1 MQPALPPVIVRRL
14 WQLMVAAGV
23 IATALYVL
31 FPDTLISNVAFVALG
46 IATVAA
52 CFLGPRRWGAEPPT
66 AWLLMGAGALTFLIG
81 VLIRPTVTEQ
91 SMPWPLVADVFSF
104 SGYVLLGVFLAML
117 LRQRQSLDRH
127 AVLDGLIVTL
137 AVGMTTT
144 LTLAIPAATTTGR
157 PALVSLIQ
165 GTYPLFDVIVLL
177 LIVNLTFTAKSWPL
191 SLVALIGTM
200 VMMFAGDFAYAVAG
214 VGGKIYTDPIYNV
227 PYLLAYTALGVAA
240 LHPSVV
246 EMSRAAKAPVQEW
259 GWQRLTMLAPA
270 LLLPPVMLLTNRTK
284 TAEARVLVAVISAL
298 VVSLLLHRA
307 TSAVE
312 AQVAAQLRSEH
323 QATHDPL
330 TSLPNR
336 VSISAE
342 IERLVT
348 IVDPEGHDRVW
359 VYMLDL
365 DGFKWVND
373 SWGHDTGDQLV
384 IEVGRRLRHAVAAN
398 IPVARV
404 GGDEFL
410 LAFVGE
416 KGGALHLVD
425 DIRGCFARPFPVR
438 DTEVVISASIGI
450 SHAAGDAARAAVTA
464 EALMRD
470 ADTAMYRAKGEGPGR
485 SSIFDTS
492 MHDQV
497 RERIELEVALRQAL
511 AEGQLR
517 VHYQPLV
524 RLETGIPIG
533 AEALVRWEHPER
545 GAIPPMTFIPIAE
558 DAGLIGSIGTWV
570 RQEALRQLGVWRSEG
585 VVGDDF
591 YLSINVSPR
600 QLSEPELPLIVSGE
614 MLRYGVPAHCV
625 ALEMTESVMVDG
637 SSVTA
642 RVLFEL
648 RELGVK
654 LLIDDFGTGFS
665 ALGYLRRFPV
675 TGVKIDRSF
684 VIGLGVNVEDDEI
697 VRAVVAMSHALGLT
711 VIAEGVET
719 PLQRDALWAVGVVNG
734 QGWLWGAAVPAS
746 EFADRWRRSVIAG
759 PVPEVPA
766 ISASAYE
773 NAYGRHRRPE

>member
-1 MQPALPPVIVRRL
+1 VQPALPLPPVLIRRL
-14 WQLMVAAGV
+14 WQLMAAGGV
-23 IATALYVL
+23 LATALYTV
-31 FPDTLISNVAFVALG
+31 FPGTLISNLSFLALG

-81 VLIRPTVTEQ
+81 VMIRPTVTEQ
-91 SMPWPLVADVFSF
+91 DMPWPLVADVFSF

-117 LRQRQSLDRH
+117 LRQRSSLDRH

-137 AVGMTTT
+137 SVGVATT
-144 LTLAIPAATTTGR
+144 LLLALPAAATPGR
-157 PALVSLIQ
+157 PALLSLVQ

-177 LIVNLTFTAKSWPL
+177 LIVNLTFTAKNWPF
-191 SLVALIGTM
+191 SLAVLISTM
-200 VMMFAGDFAYAVAG
+200 LLMLTGDFLYAIAG
-214 VGGKIYTDPIYNV
+214 AAGQIYADPSYNV
-227 PYLLAYTALGVAA
+227 PFLLAYTALGVSA

-246 EMSRAAKAPVQEW
+246 EMSRAARPPVQEW
-259 GWQRLTMLAPA
+259 GWQRLALLAPA
-270 LLLPPVMLLTNRTK
+270 LVLPFALLLSEK
-284 TAEARVLVAVISAL
+284 TSGTGERVLIAGIGAAIVG
-298 VVSLLLHRA
+298 LLLFRA
-307 TSAVE
+307 TSAVQ

-342 IERLVT
+342 IERLVMV
-348 IVDPEGHDRVW
+348 VDPEGHDRVW

-384 IEVGRRLRHAVAAN
+384 IEVGRRLRHAVAAG

-425 DIRGCFARPFPVR
+425 EIRGCFARPFPVR

-524 RLETGIPIG
+524 RLETGIPVG

-585 VVGDDF
+585 VVADDF

-614 MLRYGVPAHCV
+614 MLRFGVPAHCV

-697 VRAVVAMSHALGLT
+697 VRAVVAMSHALGLS

-719 PLQRDALWAVGVVNG
+719 PLQREALWAVGVVNG

-746 EFADRWRRSVIAG
+746 EFAERWRKGSIAPPAEPVIPALESV
-759 PVPEVPA
+759 
-766 ISASAYE
+766 
-773 NAYGRHRRPE
+773 YGRHRRSE

>member
-1 MQPALPPVIVRRL
+1 MQPALPPVIARRL
-14 WQLMVAAGV
+14 WQVLAAGGLV
-23 IATALYVL
+23 ATVLYAL
-31 FPDTLISNVAFVALG
+31 FPDSLISTVSFLVLG
-46 IATVAA
+46 IATVTA

-81 VLIRPTVTEQ
+81 VLIRPSVTEQ
-91 SMPWPLVADVFSF
+91 DMPWPLVADVFSF
-104 SGYVLLGVFLAML
+104 TGYMLLGIFLAML
-117 LRQRQSLDRH
+117 LRQRSSLDRH

-137 AVGMTTT
+137 AAGVTTT
-144 LTLAIPAATTTGR
+144 LLLALPAAATTGR
-157 PALVSLIQ
+157 PALLSLIQ
-165 GTYPLFDVIVLL
+165 GTYPLFDVIILL

-191 SLVALIGTM
+191 SLTALTCTM
-200 VMMFAGDFAYAVAG
+200 LMLFAGDFAYAIAG

-227 PYLLAYTALGVAA
+227 PFLLAYTALGVAA

-259 GWQRLTMLAPA
+259 GWQRLALLAPA
-270 LLLPPVMLLTNRTK
+270 LILPF
-284 TAEARVLVAVISAL
+284 A
-298 VVSLLLHRA
+298 LLLSDRSSGTGARLLIAVTGALIAGLLLFRA
-307 TSAVE
+307 SSAVQ

-348 IVDPEGHDRVW
+348 VVDPDGHDRVW

-384 IEVGRRLRHAVAAN
+384 IEVGRRLRAAVAGSV
-398 IPVARV
+398 PVARV

-410 LAFVGE
+410 LAYVGE

-425 DIRGCFARPFPVR
+425 DIRGCFARPFLVR
-438 DTEVVISASIGI
+438 DTEVVITASIGI

-485 SSIFDTS
+485 STIFDTS

-497 RERIELEVALRQAL
+497 RERIELELALRQAL
-511 AEGQLR
+511 AEDQLH
-517 VHYQPLV
+517 VHYQPIV
-524 RLETGIPIG
+524 RLETGVPVG
-533 AEALVRWEHPER
+533 AEALVRWMHPER

-570 RQEALRQLGVWRSEG
+570 RKEALRQLGVWRSEG
-585 VVGDDF
+585 IVGDDF

-600 QLSEPELPLIVSGE
+600 QLSEPELPLIISGE

-637 SSVTA
+637 SSVTS

-654 LLIDDFGTGFS
+654 LLVDDFGTGFS

-697 VRAVVAMSHALGLT
+697 VRAVVAMSHALGLG

-719 PLQRDALWAVGVVNG
+719 PLQRDALYAVGVVNC
-734 QGWLWGAAVPAS
+734 QGWLWGAAVPAH
-746 EFADRWRRSVIAG
+746 EFAERWRQ
-759 PVPEVPA
+759 PA
-766 ISASAYE
+766 IAEPEMPAIASV
-773 NAYGRHRRPE
+773 YGRHRRTE

>member
-1 MQPALPPVIVRRL
+1 MQPALPPLIVRRL
-14 WQLMVAAGV
+14 WQVMAAFG
-23 IATALYVL
+23 ILATALYAL
-31 FPDTLISNVAFVALG
+31 FPDTLISVLSFILLG
-46 IATVAA
+46 IGSLAA
-52 CFLGPRRWGAEPPT
+52 CFFGPRRWGAEPRI
-66 AWLLMGAGALTFLIG
+66 AWLLMGTAAITFLIG
-81 VLIRPTVTEQ
+81 VLIRPTVTEWH
-91 SMPWPLVADVFSF
+91 MPWPLLADVFSF
-104 SGYVLLGVFLAML
+104 SGYVLLGIFLAML
-117 LRQRQSLDRH
+117 LRQRQSVDRH

-137 AVGMTTT
+137 SVGMTTT
-144 LTLAIPAATTTGR
+144 LLLALPAAAITDR
-157 PALVSLIQ
+157 SAVLSVIQ
-165 GTYPLFDVIVLL
+165 GTYPLFDVMILL
-177 LIVNLTFTAKSWPL
+177 LIINLTFTAKTWPF
-191 SLVALIGTM
+191 SLVAITVTM
-200 VMMFAGDFAYAVAG
+200 LGMFVGDAAYAIVG
-214 VGGKIYTDPIYNV
+214 VSGQIYASPLFNV
-227 PYLLAYTALGVAA
+227 PFLIAYTALGVAA

-246 EMSRAAKAPVQEW
+246 ELSRAAKAPVQEW

-270 LLLPPVMLLTNRTK
+270 LLLPSVMLLTNRTRDP
-284 TAEARVLVAVISAL
+284 EARILVAVIGAA
-298 VVSLLLHRA
+298 VFGLLLFRA

-323 QATHDPL
+323 QASHDPL

-348 IVDPEGHDRVW
+348 VVDPEGHDRVW

-384 IEVGRRLRHAVAAN
+384 IEVGRRLRAAVAAGV
-398 IPVARV
+398 PVARV

-410 LAFVGE
+410 LAYVGE

-470 ADTAMYRAKGEGPGR
+470 ADTAMYRAKSEGPGR

-511 AEGQLR
+511 AEDQLR

-524 RLETGIPIG
+524 RLETGVPVG

-585 VVGDDF
+585 VVGEDF

-684 VIGLGVNVEDDEI
+684 VIGLGANVEDDEI
-697 VRAVVAMSHALGLT
+697 VRAVVAMSHALGLS

-719 PLQRDALWAVGVVNG
+719 PLQREALYAIGVVNG
-734 QGWLWGAAVPAS
+734 QGWLWGAAVPAA
-746 EFADRWRRSVIAG
+746 EFAERWHHAAVAT
-759 PVPEVPA
+759 PEMPA
-766 ISASAYE
+766 MAAL
-773 NAYGRHRRPE
+773 YGRHRRTE

>member
-14 WQLMVAAGV
+14 WQVMAVAGIA
-23 IATALYVL
+23 ATALYAL
-31 FPDTLISNVAFVALG
+31 FPDSLISNISFVLLG
-46 IATVAA
+46 VVTVAA

-66 AWLLMGAGALTFLIG
+66 AWLLMGAAALLFLIG
-81 VLIRPTVTEQ
+81 VLIRPTVTEEA
-91 SMPWPLVADVFSF
+91 MPWPLVADVFSF

-137 AVGMTTT
+137 AAGVTTT
-144 LTLAIPAATTTGR
+144 LLLALPAAAMTGR
-157 PALVSLIQ
+157 PALLSLIQ
-165 GTYPLFDVIVLL
+165 GTYPLFDVIIML
-177 LIVNLTFTAKSWPL
+177 LIVNLTFTAKTWPF
-191 SLVALIGTM
+191 SLTALTVTMIG
-200 VMMFAGDFAYAVAG
+200 MFTGDFLYAIAG
-214 VGGKIYTDPIYNV
+214 VGGKIYADPLLNV
-227 PYLLAYTALGVAA
+227 PFLIAYTALGVTA

-246 EMSRAAKAPVQEW
+246 EMSRAARAPVQEW
-259 GWQRLTMLAPA
+259 GWQRLALLAPA
-270 LLLPPVMLLTNRTK
+270 MVLPSVLLLTERSSGTGERLLI
-284 TAEARVLVAVISAL
+284 AGVGAL
-298 VVSLLLHRA
+298 TVGLLLFRA
-307 TSAVE
+307 TSAVQ

-336 VSISAE
+336 TSISSE

-348 IVDPEGHDRVW
+348 VVDPEGHDRVW

-384 IEVGRRLRHAVAAN
+384 IEVGRRLRSAVAAN

-524 RLETGIPIG
+524 RLETGIPVG

-585 VVGDDF
+585 VVRDDF

-600 QLSEPELPLIVSGE
+600 QLNEPELPLIVSGE

-697 VRAVVAMSHALGLT
+697 VRAVVAMSHALGLS

-719 PLQRDALWAVGVVNG
+719 PLQREALYAVGVVNG
-734 QGWLWGAAVPAS
+734 QGWLWGKAVPAS
-746 EFADRWRRSVIAG
+746 EFAERWHKDVIAG
-759 PVPEVPA
+759 PPEVQVPA
-766 ISASAYE
+766 ITSALES
-773 NAYGRHRRPE
+773 AYGRHRRSE